1 MMEKELGRV
10 THFFAK
16 INVAV
21 LEITQGKLRIGETI
35 HIKGHTTELYQK
47 VESMESEHVAVEEA
61 GVGTQIGLKVQG
73 PVRPNDRVYRVEE

>member
-1 MMEKELGRV
+1 MEEELGRV

-21 LEITQGKLRIGETI
+21 LEITQGKLKIGDTI
-35 HIKGHTTELYQK
+35 HIKGHTTELYLK

-61 GVGTQIGLKVQG
+61 GAGTQVGLKVQA
-73 PVRPNDRVYRVEE
+73 PVRPNDRVYRIDEE

>member
-1 MMEKELGRV
+1 MEKELGRV